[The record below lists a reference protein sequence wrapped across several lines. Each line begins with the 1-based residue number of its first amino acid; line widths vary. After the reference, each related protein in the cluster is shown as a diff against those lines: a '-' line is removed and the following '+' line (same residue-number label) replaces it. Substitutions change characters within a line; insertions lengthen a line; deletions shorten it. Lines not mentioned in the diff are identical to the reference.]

1 MLLLTNCRRLEKFP
15 DIHPEMK
22 SLQFLVMSN
31 SGIREW
37 PSSLTHLT
45 KGLFCL
51 TLSNNE
57 NLGNFLHSP
66 NKLQLLEEIDIPTAN
81 SFDGFSGYGFL
92 RLGSLYLN
100 SCDGDINELDFQY
113 FPQLSHLTISNSNII
128 SITQRISGLARLETI
143 EIDNCKQLREIP
155 TLPHSVRRVCV
166 QECPSLDPQSSS
178 RLLIQFGE
186 ILGILPY
193 RVHEG
198 ARSNIS
204 MDPFHDSEAEGK
216 ILCSLKLRGTE
227 IPKCL
232 KFSHQSFGN
241 SVSFWIGKKISKF
254 AVCIAFRSVEARIY
268 VNCNFNISING
279 CNLPFPII
287 NYSWTKVSEQLWLLS
302 ISLGQLNKRK
312 LSEQNHI
319 EVEVICQIKDFKK
332 RIVVGN
338 HTDFIKWIGVNV
350 ECSCYPQNS
359 DVTCLPL
366 PCAMNGCGSS
376 SIPNDTE
383 LPPLLPVSST
393 SYASDLDHRVLNKGR
408 NYTLAG
414 TGLQKRRRICL

>member
-1 MLLLTNCRRLEKFP
+1 
-15 DIHPEMK
+15 MK
-22 SLQFLVMSN
+22 YLQSLSMSN

-45 KGLFCL
+45 KGLFWL
-51 TLSNNE
+51 ELSNNE

-92 RLGSLYLN
+92 HLEYLFLD
-100 SCDGDINELDFQY
+100 SCDGDINELYFQY
-113 FPQLSHLTISNSNII
+113 FPRLSHLTISNSNII
-128 SITQRISGLARLETI
+128 SITQRISGLARLKTI
-143 EIDNCKQLREIP
+143 HINNCKQLREIP
-155 TLPHSVRRVCV
+155 TLPHSVRHVHV
-166 QECPSLDPQSSS
+166 YECPSLDPQSSS

-186 ILGILPY
+186 ILGILPN

-198 ARSNIS
+198 ARRNKS
-204 MDPFHDSEAEGK
+204 MDPFHDSESESECK
-216 ILCSLKLRGTE
+216 ILCSLTLPGTE

-241 SVSFWIGKKISKF
+241 SVSFWIGKKISKL
-254 AVCIAFRSVEARIY
+254 AICIASRSVEAHKSIGIN
-268 VNCNFNISING
+268 VNISING
-279 CNLPFPII
+279 CNLLDPDTS
-287 NYSWTKVSEQLWLLS
+287 YSWTELWLFS
-302 ISLGQLNKRK
+302 VSLGQLNK
-312 LSEQNHI
+312 LEQNK
-319 EVEVICQIKDFKK
+319 VEVICEIPDLNYGTEL
-332 RIVVGN
+332 GN
-338 HTDFIKWIGVNV
+338 HTDFIKWVGVNV

-393 SYASDLDHRVLNKGR
+393 SYASDLDHRVLNNGR
-408 NYTLAG
+408 NYILAG
-414 TGLQKRRRICL
+414 TGLQKQRRICL